1 MWILM
6 TDNKYIMVNNAVCR
20 TNAPIIHWL
29 GAYSTYALYC
39 YLEDVFAFPSWI
51 VLAFVIII
59 FLFWF
64 KPLRK
69 GVSLIYSFIMAVF
82 WDG

>member
-1 MWILM
+1 M

-39 YLEDVFAFPSWI
+39 YLEDVFAFPS
-51 VLAFVIII
+51 
-59 FLFWF
+59 
-64 KPLRK
+64 
-69 GVSLIYSFIMAVF
+69 
-82 WDG
+82 